1 MTKNGAM
8 GFIGEPGW
16 GWILRA
22 ESTGQSQGMQSFSR
36 TNTKF
41 MYRQSHC
48 DPSQL

>member
-8 GFIGEPGW
+8 GFIGEQGR

-22 ESTGQSQGMQSFSR
+22 ESTGQSQGMQSFSS
-36 TNTKF
+36 TNTMF

-48 DPSQL
+48 DPLQG

>member
-1 MTKNGAM
+1 MTQNGAK

-22 ESTGQSQGMQSFSR
+22 NSTGQSQDMQSFSS

-48 DPSQL
+48 DPLQV